1 MFLAPLPVKKI
12 PMVGEKTKQTLY
24 GLGIRKIH
32 TLQEMPIELIE
43 SILGKNGVAIWKKA
57 QGVDQSPVVQ
67 YNERKSIST
76 ERTFDRDT
84 IDVRKLRSILIAMTE
99 NLAFQLRRGD
109 KVSGCVTLK
118 LRYSDFQT
126 QTLQKK
132 ISYTSA
138 DHELLP
144 VALELFEKLYTRRV
158 LIRLIGIRF
167 SDLVTGSYQI
177 KLFDDSEKMVD
188 LYHAMD
194 NIRKRFGDRAVLRA
208 AGMDAKT
215 IRRFNPFSGEPP
227 PLLANRRIWE
237 INQNLQI
244 WLII

>member
-1 MFLAPLPVKKI
+1 
-12 PMVGEKTKQTLY
+12 
-24 GLGIRKIH
+24 
-32 TLQEMPIELIE
+32 
-43 SILGKNGVAIWKKA
+43 LGKNGIAIWKKA
-57 QGVDQSPVVQ
+57 QGIDQSPVVQ

-84 IDVRKLRSILIAMTE
+84 IDVQKLRSILIAMAE
-99 NLAFQLRRGD
+99 NLAFQLRRGK
-109 KVSGCVTLK
+109 KVTGNVAIK

-138 DHELLP
+138 DHELIP
-144 VALELFEKLYTRRV
+144 VVLELFEKLYTRRV

-167 SDLVTGSYQI
+167 SDLVNGSYQI
-177 KLFDDSEKMVD
+177 SLFDDSEKMVD

-194 NIRKRFGDRAVLRA
+194 SIRSRFGDRAVLRA

-215 IRRFNPFSGEPP
+215 IGRFNPFNGEPP
-227 PLLANRRIWE
+227 PLLANRRV
-237 INQNLQI
+237 
-244 WLII
+244 